1 MAEKHPDVKFEYS
14 FSDGKYWSPYD
25 HCRVWKN
32 GTYDLMIR
40 DNYGQTAKRVYEET
54 NVVEDKEI
62 PVKIEYVDFID
73 CYGNPVEYYDGI
85 ELEEIGDMRPSG
97 KMKITIEGDFN
108 DPWLYIRKK
117 GEPIWR
123 KYTNFSNNVYE
134 EWLSHDSKREHYV
147 MDSYGRKSRTF
158 TLEGIIKPVNPSS
171 LEIKI
176 VHADSGVIITEVKDN
191 LPDEATVLP
200 RRYSISYDNGKS
212 WSDWQLGRYFQKIK
226 PDSGQYLI
234 KAKVKY
240 GRYEDNKNT
249 ASATVT
255 IK

>member
-62 PVKIEYVDFID
+62 PVKIEYVDFTD

-85 ELEEIGDMRPSG
+85 ELERAGDLRPSG
-97 KMKITIEGDFN
+97 NMKITIEGNFN
-108 DPWLYIRKK
+108 DPWLYIKEK
-117 GEPIWR
+117 GDRDWQ
-123 KYTNFSNNVYE
+123 KYKQFSNNVIE
-134 EWLSHDSKREHYV
+134 TFLAEREYYV
-147 MDSYGRKSRTF
+147 MDSYGRKSKTF
-158 TLEGIIKPVNPSS
+158 TLEGRIKTVYPSR

-176 VHADSGVIITEVKDN
+176 VQADSGVIITEVKDN
-191 LPDEATVLP
+191 LPDDDAVLP

-212 WSDWQLGRYFQKIK
+212 WSNWQLGRYFQKLK
-226 PDSGQYLI
+226 PESGQYFI

-240 GRYEDNKNT
+240 GRYEDNKYIVST
-249 ASATVT
+249 TVT

>member
-62 PVKIEYVDFID
+62 PVKIEYVDFTD

-85 ELEEIGDMRPSG
+85 ELERAGDLYPSG
-97 KMKITIEGDFN
+97 NMKITIEGNFN
-108 DPWLYIRKK
+108 DPWLYVKEKR
-117 GEPIWR
+117 GLDWQ
-123 KYTNFSNNVYE
+123 KYKQFSNNVIE
-134 EWLSHDSKREHYV
+134 TFLAEREYYV
-147 MDSYGRKSRTF
+147 MDSYGRKSKTF
-158 TLEGIIKPVNPSS
+158 TLEGRIKTVYPSR

-176 VHADSGVIITEVKDN
+176 VQADSGIIITEVKDN
-191 LPDEATVLP
+191 LPDDAAVLP

-212 WSDWQLGRYFQKIK
+212 WSDWQLGRYFQKLK
-226 PDSGQYLI
+226 PNSGQYLI
-234 KAKVKY
+234 KVKVKY

>member
-40 DNYGQTAKRVYEET
+40 DNYGQTAKKVYEEMS
-54 NVVEDKEI
+54 VVEDKEI
-62 PVKIEYVDFID
+62 PVKIEYVDFFD

-85 ELEEIGDMRPSG
+85 ELERAGDLYPSG
-97 KMKITIEGDFN
+97 NMKITIEGNFN
-108 DPWLYIRKK
+108 DPWLYVKEKR
-117 GEPIWR
+117 GLDWQ
-123 KYTNFSNNVYE
+123 KYKQFSNNVIE
-134 EWLSHDSKREHYV
+134 TFLAEREYYV
-147 MDSYGRKSRTF
+147 MDSYGRKSKTF
-158 TLEGIIKPVNPSS
+158 TLEGRIKTVYPSR

-176 VHADSGVIITEVKDN
+176 VQADSGVIITEVKDN
-191 LPDEATVLP
+191 LPDDAAVLP

-212 WSDWQLGRYFQKIK
+212 WSNWQLGRYFQKLK

-249 ASATVT
+249 ASVTVT

>member
-40 DNYGQTAKRVYEET
+40 DNHGQTAKRVYEET

-62 PVKIEYVDFID
+62 PVKIEYVDFTD

-85 ELEEIGDMRPSG
+85 ELERAGDLYPSG
-97 KMKITIEGDFN
+97 NMKITIEGNFN
-108 DPWLYIRKK
+108 DPWLYVKEKR
-117 GEPIWR
+117 GLDWQ
-123 KYTNFSNNVYE
+123 KYKQFSNNVIE
-134 EWLSHDSKREHYV
+134 TFLAEREYYV
-147 MDSYGRKSRTF
+147 MDSYGRKSKTF
-158 TLEGIIKPVNPSS
+158 TLEGRIKTVYPSR

-176 VHADSGVIITEVKDN
+176 VQADSGVIITEVKDN
-191 LPDEATVLP
+191 LPDDAAVLP

-212 WSDWQLGRYFQKIK
+212 WSNWQLGRYFQKLK

-249 ASATVT
+249 ASVTVT

>member
-1 MAEKHPDVKFEYS
+1 MTEKHPDVKFEYS

-62 PVKIEYVDFID
+62 PVKIEYVDFTD

-85 ELEEIGDMRPSG
+85 ELERAGDLRPSG
-97 KMKITIEGDFN
+97 NMKITIEGNFN
-108 DPWLYIRKK
+108 DPWLYIKEK
-117 GEPIWR
+117 GDRDWQ
-123 KYTNFSNNVYE
+123 KYKQFSNNVIE
-134 EWLSHDSKREHYV
+134 TFLAEREYYV
-147 MDSYGRKSRTF
+147 MDSYGRKSKTF
-158 TLEGIIKPVNPSS
+158 TLEGRIKTVYPSR

-176 VHADSGVIITEVKDN
+176 VQADSGVIITEVKDN
-191 LPDEATVLP
+191 LPDDDAVLP

-212 WSDWQLGRYFQKIK
+212 WSNWQLGRYFQKLK
-226 PDSGQYLI
+226 PESGQYFI
-234 KAKVKY
+234 KAKIKY

>member
-62 PVKIEYVDFID
+62 PVKIEYVDFTD

-85 ELEEIGDMRPSG
+85 ELERAGDLYPSG
-97 KMKITIEGDFN
+97 NMKITIEGNFN
-108 DPWLYIRKK
+108 DPWLYVKDR
-117 GEPIWR
+117 GDRDWW
-123 KYTNFSNNVYE
+123 KYEQFSNNVIE
-134 EWLSHDSKREHYV
+134 TFLAKRQYYV
-147 MDSYGRKSRTF
+147 MDSYGRKSKTF
-158 TLEGIIKPVNPSS
+158 TLEGRIKTVYPSM

-176 VHADSGVIITEVKDN
+176 VQANSGVIITEVKDN
-191 LPDEATVLP
+191 LPDDAAVLP

-212 WSDWQLGRYFQKIK
+212 WSNWQLGRYFQKLK
-226 PDSGQYLI
+226 PNSGQYLI

>member
-62 PVKIEYVDFID
+62 PVKIEYVDFTD

-85 ELEEIGDMRPSG
+85 ELERAGDLYPSG
-97 KMKITIEGDFN
+97 NMKITIEGNFN
-108 DPWLYIRKK
+108 DPWLYVKEKR
-117 GEPIWR
+117 GLDWQ
-123 KYTNFSNNVYE
+123 KYKQFSNNVIE
-134 EWLSHDSKREHYV
+134 TFLAEREYYV
-147 MDSYGRKSRTF
+147 MDSYGRKSKTF
-158 TLEGIIKPVNPSS
+158 TLEGRIKTVYPSR

-176 VHADSGVIITEVKDN
+176 VQADSGVIITEVKDN
-191 LPDEATVLP
+191 LPDDAAVLP

-212 WSDWQLGRYFQKIK
+212 WSDWQLGRYFQKLK
-226 PDSGQYLI
+226 PNSGQYLI
-234 KAKVKY
+234 KVKVKY

>member
-14 FSDGKYWSPYD
+14 FSNGKYWSPYD

-62 PVKIEYVDFID
+62 PVKIEYVDFTD

-85 ELEEIGDMRPSG
+85 ELERAGDLYPSG
-97 KMKITIEGDFN
+97 NMKITIEGNFN
-108 DPWLYIRKK
+108 DPWLYVKDR
-117 GEPIWR
+117 GDRDWW
-123 KYTNFSNNVYE
+123 KYEQFSNNVIE
-134 EWLSHDSKREHYV
+134 TFLAKRQYYV
-147 MDSYGRKSRTF
+147 MDSYGRKSKTF
-158 TLEGIIKPVNPSS
+158 TLEGRIKTVYPSM

-176 VHADSGVIITEVKDN
+176 VQANSGVIITEVKDN
-191 LPDEATVLP
+191 LPDDAAVLP

-212 WSDWQLGRYFQKIK
+212 WSNWQLGRYFQKLK
-226 PDSGQYLI
+226 PNSGQYLI

-249 ASATVT
+249 ASKTVT

>member
-14 FSDGKYWSPYD
+14 FSDGKYWSSYD

-62 PVKIEYVDFID
+62 PVKIEYVDFTD

-85 ELEEIGDMRPSG
+85 ELERAGDLYPSG
-97 KMKITIEGDFN
+97 NMKITIEGNFN
-108 DPWLYIRKK
+108 DPWLYVKDR
-117 GEPIWR
+117 GDRDWW
-123 KYTNFSNNVYE
+123 KYEQFSNNVIE
-134 EWLSHDSKREHYV
+134 TFLAKRQYYV
-147 MDSYGRKSRTF
+147 MDSYGRKSKTF
-158 TLEGIIKPVNPSS
+158 TLEGRIKTVYPSM

-176 VHADSGVIITEVKDN
+176 VQANSGVIITEVKDN
-191 LPDEATVLP
+191 LPDDDAVLP

-212 WSDWQLGRYFQKIK
+212 WSNWQLGRYFQKLK
-226 PDSGQYLI
+226 PESGQYFI

-240 GRYEDNKNT
+240 GRYEDNKYIVST
-249 ASATVT
+249 TVT

>member
-40 DNYGQTAKRVYEET
+40 DNHGQTAKRVYEET

-62 PVKIEYVDFID
+62 PVKIEYVDFTD

-85 ELEEIGDMRPSG
+85 ELERAGDLRPSG
-97 KMKITIEGDFN
+97 NMKITIEGNFN
-108 DPWLYIRKK
+108 DPWLYVKEKR
-117 GEPIWR
+117 GLDWQ
-123 KYTNFSNNVYE
+123 KYKQFSNNVIE
-134 EWLSHDSKREHYV
+134 TFLAEREYYV
-147 MDSYGRKSRTF
+147 MDSYGRKSKTF
-158 TLEGIIKPVNPSS
+158 TLEGRIKTVYPSR

-176 VHADSGVIITEVKDN
+176 VQADSGVIITEVKDN
-191 LPDEATVLP
+191 LPDDAAVLP

-212 WSDWQLGRYFQKIK
+212 WSDWQLGRYFQKLK
-226 PDSGQYLI
+226 PNSGQYLI
-234 KAKVKY
+234 KVKVKY

>member
-62 PVKIEYVDFID
+62 PVKIEYVDFTD

-85 ELEEIGDMRPSG
+85 ELERAGDLYPSG
-97 KMKITIEGDFN
+97 NMKITIEGNFN
-108 DPWLYIRKK
+108 DPWLYVKDR
-117 GEPIWR
+117 GDRDWR
-123 KYTNFSNNVYE
+123 KYKQFSNNVVE
-134 EWLSHDSKREHYV
+134 TFLAEREYYV
-147 MDSYGRKSRTF
+147 MDSYGRKSKTF
-158 TLEGIIKPVNPSS
+158 TLEGRIKTVYPSR

-176 VHADSGVIITEVKDN
+176 VQADSGVIITEVKDN
-191 LPDEATVLP
+191 LPDDAAVLP

-212 WSDWQLGRYFQKIK
+212 WSNWQLGRYFQKLK
-226 PDSGQYLI
+226 PNSGQYLI
-234 KAKVKY
+234 KVKVKY

>member
-62 PVKIEYVDFID
+62 PVKIEYVDFTD

-85 ELEEIGDMRPSG
+85 ELERAGDLYPSG
-97 KMKITIEGDFN
+97 NMKITIEGNFN
-108 DPWLYIRKK
+108 DPWLYVKDRDARD
-117 GEPIWR
+117 WW
-123 KYTNFSNNVYE
+123 KYEQFSNNVIE
-134 EWLSHDSKREHYV
+134 TFLAEREYYV
-147 MDSYGRKSRTF
+147 MDSYGRKSKTF
-158 TLEGIIKPVNPSS
+158 TLEGRIKTVYPSR

-176 VHADSGVIITEVKDN
+176 VQADSGVIITEVKDN
-191 LPDEATVLP
+191 LPDDAAVLP

-212 WSDWQLGRYFQKIK
+212 WSNWQLGRYFQKLK

>member
-62 PVKIEYVDFID
+62 PVKIEYVDFTD

-85 ELEEIGDMRPSG
+85 ELERAGDLYPSG
-97 KMKITIEGDFN
+97 NMKITIEGNFN
-108 DPWLYIRKK
+108 DPWLYVKDK
-117 GEPIWR
+117 GNSDWW
-123 KYTNFSNNVYE
+123 KYEQFSNNVIE
-134 EWLSHDSKREHYV
+134 TFLAKREYYI
-147 MDSYGRKSRTF
+147 MDSYGRKSKTF
-158 TLEGIIKPVNPSS
+158 TLEGRIKTVYPSR

-176 VHADSGVIITEVKDN
+176 IQADSGVIIIEVKDN
-191 LPDEATVLP
+191 LPDDVAVLP

-212 WSDWQLGRYFQKIK
+212 WSNWQLGRYFQKLK

-234 KAKVKY
+234 KVKVKY

-249 ASATVT
+249 ASATIT

>member
-40 DNYGQTAKRVYEET
+40 DNYGQTAKKVYEEMS
-54 NVVEDKEI
+54 VVEDKEI
-62 PVKIEYVDFID
+62 PVKIEYVDFFD

-85 ELEEIGDMRPSG
+85 ELERAGDLYPSG
-97 KMKITIEGDFN
+97 NMKITIKGDFN
-108 DPWLYIRKK
+108 DPWLYIKEKRDLD
-117 GEPIWR
+117 WR
-123 KYTNFSNNVYE
+123 KDKQFSNNVVE
-134 EWLSHDSKREHYV
+134 TFLAEREYYV
-147 MDSYGRKSRTF
+147 MDSYGRKSKTF
-158 TLEGIIKPVNPSS
+158 TLEGRIKTVYPSR

-191 LPDEATVLP
+191 LPDEAAVLP

-212 WSDWQLGRYFQKIK
+212 WSNWQLGRYFQKLK

>member
-62 PVKIEYVDFID
+62 PVKIEYVDFTD

-85 ELEEIGDMRPSG
+85 ELERAGDLYPSG
-97 KMKITIEGDFN
+97 NMKITIEGNFN
-108 DPWLYIRKK
+108 DPWLYVKEKR
-117 GEPIWR
+117 GLDWQ
-123 KYTNFSNNVYE
+123 KYKQFSNNVIE
-134 EWLSHDSKREHYV
+134 TFLAEREYYV
-147 MDSYGRKSRTF
+147 MDSYGRKSKTF
-158 TLEGIIKPVNPSS
+158 TLEGRIKTVYPSR

-176 VHADSGVIITEVKDN
+176 VQADSGIIITEVKDN
-191 LPDEATVLP
+191 LPDDAAVLP

-212 WSDWQLGRYFQKIK
+212 WSNWQLGRYFQKLK

>member
-62 PVKIEYVDFID
+62 PVKIEYVDFTD

-85 ELEEIGDMRPSG
+85 ELERAGDLYPSG
-97 KMKITIEGDFN
+97 NMKITIEGNFN
-108 DPWLYIRKK
+108 DPWLYVKDK
-117 GEPIWR
+117 GDRDWW
-123 KYTNFSNNVYE
+123 KYEQFSNNVIE
-134 EWLSHDSKREHYV
+134 TFLAEREYYV
-147 MDSYGRKSRTF
+147 MDSYGRKSKTF
-158 TLEGIIKPVNPSS
+158 TLEGRIKTVYPSR

-176 VHADSGVIITEVKDN
+176 VQADSGVIITEVKDN
-191 LPDEATVLP
+191 LPNDVAVLP

-212 WSDWQLGRYFQKIK
+212 WSNWQLGRYFQKLK

>member
-62 PVKIEYVDFID
+62 PVKIEYVDFTD

-85 ELEEIGDMRPSG
+85 ELERAGDLYPSG
-97 KMKITIEGDFN
+97 NMKITIEGNFN
-108 DPWLYIRKK
+108 DPWLYVKDR
-117 GEPIWR
+117 GDRDWR
-123 KYTNFSNNVYE
+123 KDKQFSNNVIE
-134 EWLSHDSKREHYV
+134 TFLAEREYYV
-147 MDSYGRKSRTF
+147 MDSYGRKSKTF
-158 TLEGIIKPVNPSS
+158 TLEGRIKTVYPSR

-176 VHADSGVIITEVKDN
+176 VQADSGVIIAEVKDN
-191 LPDEATVLP
+191 LPDDAAVLP

-212 WSDWQLGRYFQKIK
+212 WSDWQLGRYFQKLK
-226 PDSGQYLI
+226 PNSGQYLI

>member
-62 PVKIEYVDFID
+62 PVKIEYVDFTD

-85 ELEEIGDMRPSG
+85 ELERAGDLYPSG
-97 KMKITIEGDFN
+97 NMKITIEGNFN
-108 DPWLYIRKK
+108 DPWLYVKDRGDRDWLKDK
-117 GEPIWR
+117 Q
-123 KYTNFSNNVYE
+123 FSNNVIE
-134 EWLSHDSKREHYV
+134 TFLAEREYYV
-147 MDSYGRKSRTF
+147 MDSYGRKSKTF
-158 TLEGIIKPVNPSS
+158 TLEGRIKTVYPSR

-191 LPDEATVLP
+191 LPDDVAVLP

-212 WSDWQLGRYFQKIK
+212 WSNWQLGRYFQKLK

-249 ASATVT
+249 ASKTVT

>member
-62 PVKIEYVDFID
+62 PVKIEYVDFTD

-85 ELEEIGDMRPSG
+85 ELERAGDLYPSG
-97 KMKITIEGDFN
+97 NMKITIEGNFN
-108 DPWLYIRKK
+108 DPWLYVKDR
-117 GEPIWR
+117 GNRDWW
-123 KYTNFSNNVYE
+123 KYEQFSNNVIE
-134 EWLSHDSKREHYV
+134 TFLAEREYYV
-147 MDSYGRKSRTF
+147 MDSYGRKSKTF
-158 TLEGIIKPVNPSS
+158 TLEGRIKTVYPSR

-176 VHADSGVIITEVKDN
+176 VQADSGVIITEVKDN
-191 LPDEATVLP
+191 LPDDAAVLP

-212 WSDWQLGRYFQKIK
+212 WSDWQLGRYFQKLK
-226 PDSGQYLI
+226 PNSGQYLI
-234 KAKVKY
+234 KVKVKY

-249 ASATVT
+249 ASVTVT

>member
-14 FSDGKYWSPYD
+14 FSDGKYWSPYE

-32 GTYDLMIR
+32 GTYDLMIK

-62 PVKIEYVDFID
+62 PVKIEYVDFTD

-85 ELEEIGDMRPSG
+85 ELERAGDLYPSG
-97 KMKITIEGDFN
+97 NMKITIEGNFN
-108 DPWLYIRKK
+108 DPWLYVKDRGSRDWQKDK
-117 GEPIWR
+117 R
-123 KYTNFSNNVYE
+123 FSNNVIE
-134 EWLSHDSKREHYV
+134 TFLAEREYYV
-147 MDSYGRKSRTF
+147 MDSYGRKSKTF
-158 TLEGIIKPVNPSS
+158 TLEGRIKTVYPSR

-176 VHADSGVIITEVKDN
+176 VQADSGVIITEVKDN
-191 LPDEATVLP
+191 LSDEAAVLP

-212 WSDWQLGRYFQKIK
+212 WSDWQLGRYFQKLK

-249 ASATVT
+249 ASVTVT

>member
-62 PVKIEYVDFID
+62 PVKIEYADFTD

-85 ELEEIGDMRPSG
+85 ELERAGDLYPSG
-97 KMKITIEGDFN
+97 NMKITIEGNFN
-108 DPWLYIRKK
+108 DPWLYVKEKR
-117 GEPIWR
+117 GLDWQ
-123 KYTNFSNNVYE
+123 KYKQFSNNVIE
-134 EWLSHDSKREHYV
+134 TFLAEREYYV
-147 MDSYGRKSRTF
+147 MDSYGRKSKTF
-158 TLEGIIKPVNPSS
+158 TLEGRIKTVYPSR

-176 VHADSGVIITEVKDN
+176 VQADSGIIITEVKDN
-191 LPDEATVLP
+191 LPDDAAVLP

-212 WSDWQLGRYFQKIK
+212 WSDWQLGRYFQKLK

>member
-25 HCRVWKN
+25 HCRVWEN

-62 PVKIEYVDFID
+62 PVKIEYVDFTD

-85 ELEEIGDMRPSG
+85 ELERAGDLYPSG
-97 KMKITIEGDFN
+97 NMKITIEGNFN
-108 DPWLYIRKK
+108 DPWLYVKEKR
-117 GEPIWR
+117 GLDWQ
-123 KYTNFSNNVYE
+123 KYKQFSNNVIE
-134 EWLSHDSKREHYV
+134 TFLAEREYYV
-147 MDSYGRKSRTF
+147 MDSYGRKSKTF
-158 TLEGIIKPVNPSS
+158 TLEGRIKTVYSS
-171 LEIKI
+171 RLEIKI
-176 VHADSGVIITEVKDN
+176 VQADSGVILTEVKDN
-191 LPDEATVLP
+191 LPDDAAVLP

-212 WSDWQLGRYFQKIK
+212 WSDWQLGRYFQKLK
-226 PDSGQYLI
+226 PNSGQYLI
-234 KAKVKY
+234 KVKVKY

>member
-62 PVKIEYVDFID
+62 PVKIEYVDFTD

-85 ELEEIGDMRPSG
+85 ELERAGDLYPSG
-97 KMKITIEGDFN
+97 NMKITIEGNFN
-108 DPWLYIRKK
+108 DPWLYVKEKR
-117 GEPIWR
+117 GLDWQ
-123 KYTNFSNNVYE
+123 KYKQFSNNVIE
-134 EWLSHDSKREHYV
+134 TFLAEREYYV
-147 MDSYGRKSRTF
+147 MDSYGRKSKTF
-158 TLEGIIKPVNPSS
+158 TLEGRIKTVYPSR

-176 VHADSGVIITEVKDN
+176 VQADSGVIITEVKDN
-191 LPDEATVLP
+191 LPDDAAVLP

-212 WSDWQLGRYFQKIK
+212 WSNWQLGRYFQKLK

-249 ASATVT
+249 ASVTVT

>member
-54 NVVEDKEI
+54 SVVEDKEI
-62 PVKIEYVDFID
+62 PVKIEYVDFTD

-85 ELEEIGDMRPSG
+85 ELERAGDLYPSG
-97 KMKITIEGDFN
+97 NMKITIEGDFN
-108 DPWLYIRKK
+108 DPWLYIKEERD
-117 GEPIWR
+117 PDWR
-123 KYTNFSNNVYE
+123 KYKQFSNNVIE
-134 EWLSHDSKREHYV
+134 TFLAKREYYV
-147 MDSYGRKSRTF
+147 MDSYGRKSKTF
-158 TLEGIIKPVNPSS
+158 TLEGRIKTVYPSM

-176 VHADSGVIITEVKDN
+176 VQADSGVIITEVKDN
-191 LPDEATVLP
+191 LPDDAAVLP

-212 WSDWQLGRYFQKIK
+212 WSNWQLGRYFQKLK
-226 PDSGQYLI
+226 PESGQYFI

-240 GRYEDNKNT
+240 GRYEDNKYIVST
-249 ASATVT
+249 TVT

>member
-62 PVKIEYVDFID
+62 PVKIEYVDFTD

-85 ELEEIGDMRPSG
+85 ELERAGDLYPSG
-97 KMKITIEGDFN
+97 NMKITIEGNFN
-108 DPWLYIRKK
+108 DPWLYVKDR
-117 GEPIWR
+117 GDRDWW
-123 KYTNFSNNVYE
+123 KYEQFSNNVIE
-134 EWLSHDSKREHYV
+134 TFLAKRQYYV
-147 MDSYGRKSRTF
+147 MDSYGRKSKTF
-158 TLEGIIKPVNPSS
+158 TLEGRIKTVYPSM

-176 VHADSGVIITEVKDN
+176 VQANSGVIITEVKDN
-191 LPDEATVLP
+191 LPDDAAVLP

-212 WSDWQLGRYFQKIK
+212 WSNWQLGRYFQKLK
-226 PDSGQYLI
+226 PNSGQYLI
-234 KAKVKY
+234 KVKVKY

>member
-62 PVKIEYVDFID
+62 PVKIEYVDFTD

-85 ELEEIGDMRPSG
+85 ELERAGDLYPSG
-97 KMKITIEGDFN
+97 NMKITIEGNFN
-108 DPWLYIRKK
+108 DPWLYVKDR
-117 GEPIWR
+117 GNRDWW
-123 KYTNFSNNVYE
+123 KYEQFSNNVIE
-134 EWLSHDSKREHYV
+134 TFLAEREYYV
-147 MDSYGRKSRTF
+147 MDSYGRKSKTF
-158 TLEGIIKPVNPSS
+158 TLEGRIKTVYPSR

-176 VHADSGVIITEVKDN
+176 VQADSGVIITEVKDN
-191 LPDEATVLP
+191 LPDDAAVLP

-212 WSDWQLGRYFQKIK
+212 WSDWQLGRYFQKLK
-226 PDSGQYLI
+226 PNSGQYLI
-234 KAKVKY
+234 KVKVKY

>member
-62 PVKIEYVDFID
+62 PVKIEYVDFTD

-85 ELEEIGDMRPSG
+85 ELERAGDLYPSG
-97 KMKITIEGDFN
+97 NMKITIEGNFN
-108 DPWLYIRKK
+108 DPWLYVKDR
-117 GEPIWR
+117 GSRDWR
-123 KYTNFSNNVYE
+123 KDKQFSNNVVE
-134 EWLSHDSKREHYV
+134 TFLAEREYYV
-147 MDSYGRKSRTF
+147 MDSYGRKSKTF
-158 TLEGIIKPVNPSS
+158 TLEGRIKTVYPSR

-176 VHADSGVIITEVKDN
+176 VQADSGVIITEVKDN
-191 LPDEATVLP
+191 LPDDVAVLP

-212 WSDWQLGRYFQKIK
+212 WSDWQLGRYFQKLK
-226 PDSGQYLI
+226 PNSGQYLI
-234 KAKVKY
+234 KVKVKY